1 MLLSRVADSLYWIGR
16 YLERAEQIARLIDV
30 RLDLGLDRRAD
41 GWDFHW
47 LCAMAKVDLRP
58 QPPAHPQALVDG
70 LMFDAKT
77 RNSRMACVT
86 LARDNARQV
95 REEISSEMW
104 EQLNGL
110 FLRLREAGAD

>member
-47 LCAMAKVDLRP
+47 LYAMAKVELPP
-58 QPPAHPQALVDG
+58 QPPATPQALVDA
-70 LMFDAKT
+70 LMFDTKT
-77 RNSRMACVT
+77 RNSVMPCLN
-86 LARDNARQV
+86 LARENARQG
-95 REEISSEMW
+95 RDEMTP
-104 EQLNGL
+104 
-110 FLRLREAGAD
+110 A